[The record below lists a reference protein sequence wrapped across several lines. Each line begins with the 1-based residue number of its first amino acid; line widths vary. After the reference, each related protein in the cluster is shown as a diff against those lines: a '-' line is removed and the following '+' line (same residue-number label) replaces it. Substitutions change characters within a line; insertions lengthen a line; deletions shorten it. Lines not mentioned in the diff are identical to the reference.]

1 MKKAFRSASPLLV
14 PIGLFLLSFFCL
26 YKLDTA
32 APGPSWLV
40 KHSPYIFF
48 CIAAVLSWRFNKTK
62 VFFIVLVLALTHYI
76 LAKPSFISGKPGS
89 DFLAINAAAAILF
102 PVNILVFTFLKERG
116 IFTVWGLI
124 NMSILLF
131 QTGLVYYLL
140 EKDTGK
146 ILSYV
151 TRDFIPWKPEIF
163 SGIPQLSVLLFLIVF
178 ILVILRY
185 LSTKSYL
192 DAANIGVLAVIFT
205 VLCKKTE
212 TMSIPVFFTASGLI
226 LIISVIQ
233 ESYSMAFMDELTGLP
248 SRRSLRYELM
258 KLSGRYTIAMLDID
272 HFKKFNDTYGHDVGD
287 QVLKM
292 VAGCIRDI
300 SGGGKPFRYGG
311 EEFTVLF
318 PNKGFKDATPHLEM
332 LREAV
337 SKRGFTQRSSTRP
350 KNKPKSGKS
359 KAGTGKQL
367 FVTISIGVAEK
378 NQKYRIP
385 DEVIKG
391 ADNALY
397 RAKKKG
403 RNCVSR

>member
-1 MKKAFRSASPLLV
+1 
-14 PIGLFLLSFFCL
+14 
-26 YKLDTA
+26 
-32 APGPSWLV
+32 
-40 KHSPYIFF
+40 
-48 CIAAVLSWRFNKTK
+48 
-62 VFFIVLVLALTHYI
+62 
-76 LAKPSFISGKPGS
+76 
-89 DFLAINAAAAILF
+89 
-102 PVNILVFTFLKERG
+102 
-116 IFTVWGLI
+116 
-124 NMSILLF
+124 MSSILF

-140 EKDTGK
+140 EKDTDTV
-146 ILSYV
+146 LSSL
-151 TRDFIPWKPEIF
+151 TRELIPLKLKIF
-163 SGIPQLSVLLFLIVF
+163 STIPQLSAILFFIVF
-178 ILVILRY
+178 AVVVLRY
-185 LSTKSYL
+185 ISTKSYL

-205 VLCKKTE
+205 ALCKKSDP
-212 TMSIPVFFTASGLI
+212 MSIPVFFTASGLI

-233 ESYSMAFMDELTGLP
+233 ESYGMAFMDELTALP

-300 SGGGKPFRYGG
+300 TGGGKPFRYGG

-318 PNKGFKDATPHLEM
+318 PNKSLKDAIPHLEM

-337 SKRGFTQRSSTRP
+337 SKKGFIQRSANRP
-350 KNKPKSGKS
+350 KNKPKSSTGKN
-359 KAGTGKQL
+359 GTGKQL

-378 NQKYRIP
+378 NDKYRLP

-391 ADNALY
+391 ADTALY

-403 RNCVSR
+403 RNCVSK